1 MDNNLAQIYQTVSI
15 VAFSLAGASLA
26 FAIFCFFKF
35 RIIKIMNDLSGRT
48 ARKSIAKRRAEN
60 EKSGDKSFRPSPKAK
75 ARGAKTDKIRKNGR
89 SVNKKQAVSNMQVK
103 NADKSEIS
111 PETNETELL
120 TDKNETELLSE
131 GTALLTADSV
141 LAPAVHDKLEMIQSI
156 VIIHTNEVI

>member
-103 NADKSEIS
+103 NTDKSEIS
-111 PETNETELL
+111 LET
-120 TDKNETELLSE
+120 NETELLSE
-131 GTALLTADSV
+131 GTVLLTADSV
-141 LAPAVHDKLEMIQSI
+141 LAPAVYDKLEMIQSI